1 MACAGLGPALA
12 VSRLSRATRR
22 SHGSLPQH
30 VSRRSPGR
38 THGSPQGASERR
50 DCERRDTLQRVKR
63 ARNVTAALLTELRGS
78 PKRCGEPVF
87 PRRRTPGPQRAC
99 ALGWESERRVRI
111 RPCGDRTASG
121 RRDHQRQAAPLLFPV
136 DGDVALEN
144 SLVLLTERDR
154 KSPAIF
160 GDRAARC
167 SKHTPRV

>member
-1 MACAGLGPALA
+1 MTPRAADHGRQGL
-12 VSRLSRATRR
+12 
-22 SHGSLPQH
+22 
-30 VSRRSPGR
+30 
-38 THGSPQGASERR
+38 
-50 DCERRDTLQRVKR
+50 D
-63 ARNVTAALLTELRGS
+63 N
-78 PKRCGEPVF
+78 
-87 PRRRTPGPQRAC
+87 
-99 ALGWESERRVRI
+99 GWEVPTRLRVGVGI
-111 RPCGDRTASG
+111 GAPGQNAPCGDRTASG